1 MKAWLAPAL
10 SPPPHAD
17 GNDGS
22 AAHGKHGRD
31 RHHGGDERHGDIH
44 CPQGGGADALPHKDA
59 VHYVVEVGH
68 KQPAQ
73 RGKNVAYQGFQ
84 VCVHVGLLQK
94 KKWGKAL

>member
-1 MKAWLAPAL
+1 MRMATTVAL
-10 SPPPHAD
+10 PM
-17 GNDGS
+17 GNMAVTATTVVMNDT
-22 AAHGKHGRD
+22 AIFTA
-31 RHHGGDERHGDIH
+31 
-44 CPQGGGADALPHKDA
+44 PQGGGADALPHKDA